1 MKALLIILVFFS
13 SVVCARDYSDQPHL
27 GGDGS
32 LDDPPLE
39 FDNDFEQK
47 SIRITNKSE
56 LEQKYK
62 KEAED
67 AMRDFEETGDLYNLD
82 D

>member
-1 MKALLIILVFFS
+1 MKTLLITLLFFS
-13 SVVCARDYSDQPHL
+13 SVVCAQDYSDQPHL

-32 LDDPPLE
+32 LDDPLLE

-47 SIRITNKSE
+47 RFRITNKSE

-62 KEAED
+62 KEAEE
-67 AMRDFEETGDLYNLD
+67 AMEDFEETGDLYNLD